1 MAVDSSARLRDAARS
16 RKAILD
22 AAERLFAERGYDG
35 ASLAGIAAEAGLSR
49 GTPSYFFGSKERL
62 YIEVLDRVFAARQ
75 AATDATFA
83 PVRAWCA
90 GGEGPAALRAAL
102 IHAAEGYL
110 GFLVRRPSFV
120 RLVAQEELGGGGRMP
135 SRNEAS
141 TAMQDAFSALQQVGA
156 ARGIRAFEVTDAILV
171 FVGLTFTP
179 ASLQNTLMRVVGRD
193 LKRSAARRRQATL
206 AVDQLMHLLTG

>member
-1 MAVDSSARLRDAARS
+1 MMVDSPDRLRDAERS
-16 RKAILD
+16 RRAILD
-22 AAERLFAERGYDG
+22 AAERLFAQRGYEG
-35 ASLAGIAAEAGLSR
+35 ASLADIAAGAGLSR
-49 GTPSYFFGSKERL
+49 GAPSYFFGSKERL
-62 YIEVLDRVFAARQ
+62 YIEALDRVFAARQ
-75 AATDATFA
+75 AATDAAFA

-102 IHAAEGYL
+102 LHAAEEYL
-110 GFLVRRPSFV
+110 RFLARRPSFV

-135 SRNEAS
+135 SRTEAS
-141 TAMQDAFSALQQVGA
+141 TAMQDAFSALAQVGA

-171 FVGLTFTP
+171 FVGLTFTT

-206 AVDQLMHLLTG
+206 AADQLMHLLTG

>member
-1 MAVDSSARLRDAARS
+1 MAVDSPDRQRDAGRS
-16 RKAILD
+16 REAILG
-22 AAERLFAERGYDG
+22 AAEQLFAERGYDG
-35 ASLAGIAAEAGLSR
+35 ASPADIAAEAGLSR

-75 AATDATFA
+75 AATDVAFA

-90 GGEGPAALRAAL
+90 AREGPAALRAAL
-102 IHAAEGYL
+102 IHAAEAYL
-110 GFLVRRPSFV
+110 RFLVRRPSFV

-135 SRNEAS
+135 SRTAAS
-141 TAMQDAFSALQQVGA
+141 TAMQDAFGALQQLGGT
-156 ARGIRAFEVTDAILV
+156 RGIRAFQVSDAILV

-206 AVDQLMHLLTG
+206 AVDQLMRLLTG